1 MVRNPSLEGSCSNH
15 LPQSP
20 CTLLSSSVFKAVRFS
35 ASFREHLQ
43 AKVSFNPRE
52 TPFDYHH
59 ENEQSWLSWFV
70 VVVFAGGRK
79 NDIYFSP
86 RASRDELRCTI
97 AKLELNV
104 PTGWKGFAKLARKR
118 LLCFEEDACV
128 DTASSGTFGPP
139 VERAFFF
146 LAKPTKSHITV
157 T

>member
-59 ENEQSWLSWFV
+59 EQTNKVDS
-70 VVVFAGGRK
+70 AGSSSSSSPVGERTTSA
-79 NDIYFSP
+79 FSP
-86 RASRDELRCTI
+86 ARVVTNFVAPSRSWSSTFRRFGRALQNSPGR
-97 AKLELNV
+97 
-104 PTGWKGFAKLARKR
+104 R
-118 LLCFEEDACV
+118 LLWFEEDACV
-128 DTASSGTFGPP
+128 DTTSSGSFGPP
-139 VERAFFF
+139 VERAFRTIIS
-146 LAKPTKSHITV
+146 L
-157 T
+157 

>member
-35 ASFREHLQ
+35 VSIREHLQ

-70 VVVFAGGRK
+70 VVFVAGGRK
-79 NDIYFSP
+79 NDICFPP

-97 AKLELNV
+97 AKLELNI
-104 PTGWKGFAKLARKR
+104 PTGWKGFAKLARKKAA
-118 LLCFEEDACV
+118 LLWGGRRSSCV
-128 DTASSGTFGPP
+128 LDTTSSGSFGPP
-139 VERAFFF
+139 VERAFWTIIS
-146 LAKPTKSHITV
+146 L
-157 T
+157 